1 MPGSQLFI
9 LDLFNLVCPPHTHTN
24 HALQPLKVVWPRQTS
39 DGEAV
44 KVEAM
49 DLGLKFEMYQFEF
62 KVCNCQN
69 VHTGSAFVWP
79 YPPWNSAEPKSV
91 VSWGLTSHVMSV
103 WYIFNYLIV
112 CKWTLS
118 RNGPFAK
125 KNDCPRNLL
134 TCGHIMSGFGGKPV
148 RF

>member
-1 MPGSQLFI
+1 MFSSVVFLGSPSAGRIVVVGLKKKTAWICQGLSYLFWI
-9 LDLFNLVCPPHTHTN
+9 CLIWFAHHTHTN

-69 VHTGSAFVWP
+69 VHTGSAFEWP
-79 YPPWNSAEPKSV
+79 YPP
-91 VSWGLTSHVMSV
+91 
-103 WYIFNYLIV
+103 
-112 CKWTLS
+112 
-118 RNGPFAK
+118 
-125 KNDCPRNLL
+125 
-134 TCGHIMSGFGGKPV
+134 
-148 RF
+148 